1 MSKHDDDTCPHLVR
15 ASLLEAENARLKTE
29 VQHLMIFCNSTLIP
43 SKELQEEIARLKA
56 ECERL
61 RKAGDALHK
70 SMLEVGPNEMAE
82 EFDHDRWWASYY
94 GWQAAKE
101 SKPSV

>member
-1 MSKHDDDTCPHLVR
+1 MSDINPKR
-15 ASLLEAENARLKTE
+15 
-29 VQHLMIFCNSTLIP
+29 MIPLHVADQAVAACE
-43 SKELQEEIARLKA
+43 KEIAALKA
-56 ECERL
+56 EVARL

-101 SKPSV
+101 TPPNA

>member
-1 MSKHDDDTCPHLVR
+1 MSDINHSRMIPLHIADQAVAACEK
-15 ASLLEAENARLKTE
+15 E
-29 VQHLMIFCNSTLIP
+29 V
-43 SKELQEEIARLKA
+43 AALKA
-56 ECERL
+56 EVARL

-70 SMLEVGPNEMAE
+70 SMLECGPNEMAE

-101 SKPSV
+101 TPPNA

>member
-1 MSKHDDDTCPHLVR
+1 MSIEELK
-15 ASLLEAENARLKTE
+15 AENARLKAE
-29 VQHLMIFCNSTLIP
+29 V
-43 SKELQEEIARLKA
+43 
-56 ECERL
+56 ERL

>member
-1 MSKHDDDTCPHLVR
+1 MSEPTIWDISMGGNPPEKFVPYADY
-15 ASLLEAENARLKTE
+15 AS
-29 VQHLMIFCNSTLIP
+29 
-43 SKELQEEIARLKA
+43 LKA
-56 ECERL
+56 EVERL

>member
-1 MSKHDDDTCPHLVR
+1 MQRNQDIAR
-15 ASLLEAENARLKTE
+15 NIINELEAENARLKAE
-29 VQHLMIFCNSTLIP
+29 V
-43 SKELQEEIARLKA
+43 ERLRA
-56 ECERL
+56 SSFVTAVPVEQYERL

-101 SKPSV
+101 TPPNA